1 MSNFKDVPVGDRR
14 LKVNLNQ
21 NLKQEMVTIPM
32 DLLEHVDFPDEIK
45 KIEINGFSSSDTKMI
60 YFKNE

>member
-1 MSNFKDVPVGDRR
+1 MKA
-14 LKVNLNQ
+14 NLNQ
-21 NLKQEMVTIPM
+21 NLKQEMVTILM